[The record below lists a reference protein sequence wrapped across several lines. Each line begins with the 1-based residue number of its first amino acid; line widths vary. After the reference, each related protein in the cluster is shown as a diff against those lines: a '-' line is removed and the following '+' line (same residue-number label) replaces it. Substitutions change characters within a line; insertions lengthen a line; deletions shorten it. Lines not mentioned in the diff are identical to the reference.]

1 MTPTPLQIDMA
12 KARTMTRRAK
22 KKGSKVQFHQF
33 LAYFRVSRL
42 LGSDDDCLVPTEPM
56 WTIKFENKLIRVVS
70 YYYTPQGYFFMPED
84 FESLDKYDAVAHVVY
99 SVKDHGTEV
108 TWVDP
113 VKLKE
118 NATLVLQGW
127 QPEGFQRR
135 ARTDRWMF
143 IPDQVSSKS
152 PLSMS

>member
-1 MTPTPLQIDMA
+1 VIPTPLQIDLA
-12 KARTMTRRAK
+12 KARVMTRRAK
-22 KKGSKVQFHQF
+22 KKGSKVPFHQF

-42 LGSDDDCLVPTEPM
+42 LGTTDDCLLPTEPM
-56 WTIKFENKLIRVVS
+56 WTIKFGNKLIRVVA
-70 YYYTPQGYFFMPED
+70 YYYTPQGYFLTPED
-84 FESLDKYDAVAHVVY
+84 YESVDKYDVVAHVVY
-99 SVKDHGTEV
+99 HVKDHGTEI
-108 TWVDP
+108 TLVDP

-143 IPDQVSSKS
+143 VPDQVSLKS